1 MPLFEVESVAAGSP
15 AHRAGLNTG
24 DRVISINGEDFIDYI
39 DYIWFSSRKKLK
51 VRFERRGET
60 KTVVIRKGEDEPLGL
75 EFTQPL
81 LGKKRVCGNK
91 CVFCFVDQLPK
102 GMRKSLYIKDEDWR
116 YSLVMGN
123 FVTLST
129 IKSEDVKRII
139 RRKASPLYISVHT
152 VDEELRKSM
161 LGNPAAVPIKPLLKK
176 LAAYGISFHAQ
187 VVLCPGYNDG
197 EKLEETYSFLKKLH
211 PAAAS
216 LAVVPVGL
224 TGHREG
230 LRGLSPV
237 SKSDAEE
244 VIKRVENWQKECLN
258 KLCTRFVFAADEFY
272 IKAGAKLPPAEE
284 YETFPQIENGV
295 GMMAKFISEAREA
308 GCSGGGT
315 LSIATGEDAYPYI
328 KELASM
334 NPHARVYSVKNIT
347 FGGGVT
353 VSGLLGG
360 RDYIAALSGKE
371 LGDMLLIPADS
382 LRDGLF
388 LDDMKLSELERAL
401 SVKIFPVAD
410 GYEFAE
416 RLCSGR

>member
-1 MPLFEVESVAAGSP
+1 MFEVESVAAASP
-15 AHRAGLNTG
+15 AHRAGLIKG
-24 DRVISINGEDFIDYI
+24 DRVISINGEEFIDYI
-39 DYIWFSSRKKLK
+39 DYIWFSSRRKLK
-51 VRFERRGET
+51 IRLERQGEV
-60 KTVVIRKGEDEPLGL
+60 KTFDIRKGEDEPLGL

-102 GMRKSLYIKDEDWR
+102 GMRKSLYLKDEDWR

-123 FVTLST
+123 FVTMSS
-129 IKSEDVKRII
+129 IKNEDVQRII

-152 VDEELRKSM
+152 VDEELRKAM
-161 LGNPAAVPIKPLLKK
+161 LGNTAAVPIKPLLKK
-176 LAAYGISFHAQ
+176 LAAHGISFHAQ
-187 VVLCPGYNDG
+187 VVLCPGLNDE

-211 PAAAS
+211 PAALT

-224 TGHREG
+224 TGFRAG
-230 LRGLSPV
+230 LGDINPV
-237 SKSDAEE
+237 SKHSAEE
-244 VIKRVENWQKECLN
+244 IIKRVENWQKECLN
-258 KLCTRFVFAADEFY
+258 KLGTRFVFAADEFY
-272 IKAGAKLPPAEE
+272 IKAGAELPSVEE
-284 YETFPQIENGV
+284 YEAFAQIENGV

-308 GCSGGGT
+308 GCSGESGS
-315 LSIATGEDAYPYI
+315 LSIATGEDAYPFI
-328 KELASM
+328 KELASK
-334 NPHARVYSVKNIT
+334 NPNAKVYNVKNLT

-360 RDYIAALSGKE
+360 RDYLAALSGKE
-371 LGDMLLIPADS
+371 LGDKLLISADS

-401 SVKIFPVAD
+401 NVKIFPVAD

-416 RLCSGR
+416 QLCGER